1 MKLLLELFFSLLFFG
16 LFIAFLPTI
25 IGIISLCVIVV
36 FIFSLLKNFFSGDE
50 ETVDGSDQ
58 PVNYIK
64 VDIEKERENKEGEQG
79 TVERKEENKERY
91 TGCRNYRK
99 TYRDYDDYDYYDNRY
114 DNDMPPEEGDGFRG
128 TGAPFL

>member
-1 MKLLLELFFSLLFFG
+1 MKSLLEIFFTLLFIG
-16 LFIAFLPTI
+16 IIIAFLPSI
-25 IGIISLCVIVV
+25 IGFLALCAIVV
-36 FIFSLLKNFFSGDE
+36 FMLSLLKNFFSSDE

-91 TGCRNYRK
+91 TGCSNYRK
-99 TYRDYDDYDYYDNRY
+99 TYCDYDDYDYYDDWHN
-114 DNDMPPEEGDGFRG
+114 DDMPPEEGDGFRG

>member
-1 MKLLLELFFSLLFFG
+1 MKSLLEIFFTLLFIG
-16 LFIAFLPTI
+16 IIIAFLPSI
-25 IGIISLCVIVV
+25 IGFLALCAIVV
-36 FIFSLLKNFFSGDE
+36 FMISLLKNFFSSDE

-91 TGCRNYRK
+91 TGCSNYRK
-99 TYRDYDDYDYYDNRY
+99 TYCDYDDYDYYDDWHN
-114 DNDMPPEEGDGFRG
+114 DDMPPEEGDGFRG